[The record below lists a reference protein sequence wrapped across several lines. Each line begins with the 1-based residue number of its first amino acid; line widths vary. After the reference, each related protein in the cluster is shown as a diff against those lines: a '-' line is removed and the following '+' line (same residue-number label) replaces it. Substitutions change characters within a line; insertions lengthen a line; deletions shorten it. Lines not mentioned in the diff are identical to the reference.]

1 MLIRIVIAD
10 FQRYFSYMEPLNK
23 LSEKA
28 TLNLNISLMRKV
40 LLPFLVFLT
49 ILSCKNESSKIIYK
63 TKSGEYA
70 SKPGNFIADFPTE
83 PKHSAIDNQIGLDKF
98 QIHLFRS
105 TLGPNKIFSIEYV
118 DYPKHMI
125 TSMSDEQIYNQG
137 VTNYSNKVSE
147 SFQLE
152 SQESIEQHGLNGKY
166 FVLRLNQGAINKG
179 VKGYIE
185 GKLFRKGNRVYTI
198 TYLGHNDKNTDA
210 FMKSFRL
217 MK

>member
-1 MLIRIVIAD
+1 
-10 FQRYFSYMEPLNK
+10 
-23 LSEKA
+23 
-28 TLNLNISLMRKV
+28 
-40 LLPFLVFLT
+40 
-49 ILSCKNESSKIIYK
+49 
-63 TKSGEYA
+63 
-70 SKPGNFIADFPTE
+70 
-83 PKHSAIDNQIGLDKF
+83 
-98 QIHLFRS
+98 
-105 TLGPNKIFSIEYV
+105 
-118 DYPKHMI
+118 MI
-125 TSMSDEQIYNQG
+125 TSMSDEQIFNQG

-166 FVLRLNQGAINKG
+166 FVLRLNQGAIDKG